1 MYAFQAARQQL
12 SAAQRLGKIGQT
24 EMQDLLHLLKPAV
37 HQAVEASLT
46 LGRDE
51 IGGFSPWLDLAGMTH
66 AQQQS
71 RLFLS

>member
-1 MYAFQAARQQL
+1 MGIDDRIVDAVV
-12 SAAQRLGKIGQT
+12 
-24 EMQDLLHLLKPAV
+24 EDLLHLLKPAV

-46 LGRDE
+46 LERDQ